1 MCLTND
7 GFKIAEKDLE
17 LRGPGDIQGTRQS
30 GALSFRIADLV
41 ADRVILEKAKIYAEE
56 LLGLDPD
63 LNMEGNTTLRLFL
76 KAEKGGTL
84 WGKIS

>member
-1 MCLTND
+1 
-7 GFKIAEKDLE
+7 
-17 LRGPGDIQGTRQS
+17 
-30 GALSFRIADLV
+30 V
-41 ADRVILEKAKIYAEE
+41 ADRAILEKAKIYAEE

-63 LNMEGNTTLRLFL
+63 LNMEENTPLRLFL